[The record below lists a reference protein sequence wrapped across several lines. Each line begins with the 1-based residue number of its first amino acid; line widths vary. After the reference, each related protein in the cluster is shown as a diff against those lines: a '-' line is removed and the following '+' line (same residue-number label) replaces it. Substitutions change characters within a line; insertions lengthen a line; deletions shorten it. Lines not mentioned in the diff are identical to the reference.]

1 MFVANVANVV
11 LSQTHLVATWLQAAD
26 TGSERLS
33 LAEQVE
39 AFERALIE
47 RCLSET
53 GGKISAV
60 LEQLKIPRRTL
71 SEKMVRLGIDR
82 QRFKTTDGPNTADD
96 AGVIGGKLP
105 NR

>member
-1 MFVANVANVV
+1 
-11 LSQTHLVATWLQAAD
+11 
-26 TGSERLS
+26 
-33 LAEQVE
+33 
-39 AFERALIE
+39 LIE

-60 LEQLKIPRRTL
+60 LERLKIPRRTL

-82 QRFKTTDGPNTADD
+82 QRFKTLDGPIAAEDS
-96 AGVIGGKLP
+96 GGIGGKLP

>member
-1 MFVANVANVV
+1 
-11 LSQTHLVATWLQAAD
+11 
-26 TGSERLS
+26 LS

-60 LEQLKIPRRTL
+60 LEQLKIPRRT
-71 SEKMVRLGIDR
+71 
-82 QRFKTTDGPNTADD
+82 
-96 AGVIGGKLP
+96 
-105 NR
+105 